1 MNARQAAKLAVATDK
16 GRKDLIEYLRT
27 VDRTRLQGAADEVNL
42 PRFPYK
48 LREYPGDLT
57 TAMLV
62 KITNSLKG

>member
-42 PRFPYK
+42 PRFQIG
-48 LREYPGDLT
+48 R
-57 TAMLV
+57 AHV
-62 KITNSLKG
+62 